1 MVYNH
6 IRGVGTY
13 GPLRGAHKDVGR
25 GAFLP
30 LNVKSGE
37 VTSPIIVLSEAR
49 RHGVKGR

>member
-30 LNVKSGE
+30 L
-37 VTSPIIVLSEAR
+37 TSAEPTNPIIVLSEAR

>member
-37 VTSPIIVLSEAR
+37 VTSPIIGAKVTTLMLGKTE
-49 RHGVKGR
+49 